1 MRAENAEFLGANI
14 VDCLHHFANT
24 RAEHPAMEDGERV
37 ISYAELNQ
45 RTDEAATNIRDMGI
59 TAGAIVTIIL
69 GDSIEHLIVICGLA
83 RAGAVIFS
91 LHPVLTEPEIRDS
104 MAEAGSKL
112 LVADIGGLDISGI
125 RKIDKQD
132 ICAAN
137 GKVFGAPGASGQQPY
152 VLVQSS
158 GTTGKP
164 KSFLLSHAKGL
175 HQCRRATVVQGMT
188 SEDRYVSLPHMCFHL
203 CRAYFLYLLNLGATL
218 VLAHDQSNE
227 GLHEFVNKQRISY
240 LKVMPSHLFALLDYA
255 KDGEILFPHLR
266 GIGIA
271 GAPITNEQRLL
282 ARRILT
288 ANLIEEYGSNEAG
301 VVSFAGPDEQD
312 AYPDSVGRLLGGIE
326 TQIVDEDG
334 QTLAVGEAGLIR
346 FRGDGIAEEY
356 VDNPEMNARH
366 FRDGWYYPGDVA
378 RLNEEGYIFFL
389 GRADDIIN
397 NAGVKFYPVEV
408 EEVLLRHPAVVEVAV
423 FAWPH
428 EVAGQVAA
436 AAVVVESEVTAQQ
449 LRVFCHQH
457 LASYK
462 VPYLI
467 AFTKKLP
474 KNALGKVVK
483 KSVAAHFKA
492 RMRR

>member
-1 MRAENAEFLGANI
+1 MQVEKEEFLGANI
-14 VDCLHHFANT
+14 VDCLHYFANT
-24 RAEHPAMEDGERV
+24 RAEHPAMEDGQRV

-45 RTDEAATNIRDMGI
+45 RTDEAAANVRDMGI
-59 TAGAIVTIIL
+59 SSGTIVTVIL
-69 GDSIEHLIVICGLA
+69 GDCIEHLIVICGLA
-83 RAGAVIFS
+83 RAGAVTFS
-91 LHPVLTEPEIRDS
+91 LNPDLTESEIRDG
-104 MAEAGSKL
+104 MVEAGSKL
-112 LVADIGGLDISGI
+112 LIADISAAGLPGI
-125 RKIDKQD
+125 RKIDKKD

-137 GKVFGAPGASGQQPY
+137 GIVFGAPGASGEQPY

-175 HQCRRATVVQGMT
+175 QQCRRATVVQGMT

-203 CRAYFLYLLNLGATL
+203 CRAYFLYLLNIGATL
-218 VLAHDQSNE
+218 VLAHDRSLK
-227 GLHEFVNKQRISY
+227 GFHEFVNKQRISY

-255 KDGEILFPHLR
+255 KDGEILFPYLR
-266 GIGIA
+266 AIGIA
-271 GAPITNEQRLL
+271 GAPITHEQRLL

-301 VVSFAGPDEQD
+301 VVSFAGPAEQD
-312 AYPDSVGRLLGGIE
+312 AHPDSVGRLLAGIE
-326 TQIVDEDG
+326 TQIVNEDG
-334 QTLAVGEAGLIR
+334 QTQAVGEAGLVR
-346 FRGDGIAEEY
+346 FRGGGIAEEY
-356 VDNPEMNARH
+356 VDNPEMNSRH

-378 RLNEEGYIFFL
+378 RLNEAGYIFFL

-397 NAGVKFYPVEV
+397 NSGVKFYPVEV
-408 EEVLLRHPAVVEVAV
+408 EGVLLRHPAIVEVAV

-449 LRVFCHQH
+449 LRVFCQQH

-467 AFTKKLP
+467 AFTKELP

-492 RMRR
+492 RMRQ